1 MKNKHNPTPTKL
13 KKWIWTSYLKTA
25 LLPLILVE
33 FVFINIYFLSNNWS
47 QREMTSF
54 MTSEVNG
61 ELTHISNLESS
72 DIQHQ
77 LLNISY
83 MTQIYANQIGE
94 ALAVGAE
101 ISPEDSQRLA
111 YSPDGAYYS
120 TKDTSEGGAAIF
132 YSGIMPVNETER
144 EKVAHVLS
152 KQQLMKDI
160 QQSHPLIASIYLNTY
175 DSLNIIYP
183 YFDVIDQYAVNM
195 NIPTFN
201 FYYEADAQHNPKREV
216 QWTDVYLDPAG
227 HGWMISS
234 IAPVYNGNFLEGV
247 VGIDVTISI
256 ITEQILNMEVPWNG
270 YAILVGKEGTI
281 LALPEKGEAEF
292 GITELK
298 DHSYN
303 EAILQDTY
311 KPENFN
317 ISNIENFSSI
327 AKSMTEGASGFS
339 EMTLNDETKV
349 VSWDTIG
356 NTGWKLV
363 LIIPQKNIYMRVD
376 NMGANLLKIGLFMIG
391 GLILFYCIFFY
402 FLYRRSQ
409 NMSKNISQP
418 LMVINEMVKS
428 IGAGNYYP
436 KQPVFNVVEL
446 QETSLN
452 LAKAG
457 EELGR
462 TNENLLA
469 TQNMLKNQ
477 EAYLQALVNSVGDV
491 IMEVDVNGMFRS
503 VRASDSSNLAKNYV
517 SGIGNSISAVMSKE
531 ATSKH
536 LEIIKRVLETGVV
549 ETIEYELE
557 TTKGMRWFQARIAL
571 IGNETNT
578 VAISAHDIT
587 DRIEMEQSIKIAWF
601 EANKANIAK
610 SQFLSSISHELR
622 TPLNAVLGFAQ
633 VLKMDPVESLTVSQQ
648 KSVDAINKAGEYLLK
663 LINEVLD
670 LAKIE
675 SGKIDIKIENVHLLT
690 VINETLNIISSLAEE
705 YGIAIVSAQKDCS
718 NLYVKADNMRLKQ
731 VFINLFSNAI
741 KYNKKDG
748 SVTYYCELSGDKVL
762 FHIVD
767 TGVGIP
773 KGELN
778 NIFEPFHRIK
788 TSKTTVEGTGIGLSL
803 VTQLLDLMGGKVH
816 VESIEGSG
824 SHFYIEL
831 PLAVVKDADTS
842 FSKDETIEVGTESI
856 SEREVLYVEDNIVN
870 FALVERI
877 LSFIPG
883 IRVISALS
891 AEVGISLAREH
902 QPIIILLDI
911 NLPGMDGYEMLKE
924 LKLYKETKSIPVIA
938 ISAYAMKEDINRA
951 LKSGFNDYI
960 TKPINVPLFMEKVN
974 KLLNEK

>member
-54 MTSEVNG
+54 MTSEVNV

-72 DIQHQ
+72 DIQNQ

-83 MTQIYANQIGE
+83 MTQMYAKQTEE
-94 ALAVGAE
+94 ALAVSAE
-101 ISPEDSQRLA
+101 MSPEDAQRLA
-111 YSPDGAYYS
+111 YSSDGAYYS
-120 TKDTSEGGAAIF
+120 TKDAAEGGAAIF
-132 YSGIMPVNETER
+132 YSGIMPVNEKER
-144 EKVAHVLS
+144 EKVARVLTR
-152 KQQLMKDI
+152 QQLMKDI
-160 QQSHPLIASIYLNTY
+160 QQSHPLIASIYLNTF

-183 YFDVIDQYAVNM
+183 YFDVIDQYSTNM

-234 IAPVYNGNFLEGV
+234 IAPAYNGNFLEGV

-256 ITEQILNMEVPWNG
+256 ITDQILNMEVPWDG
-270 YAILVGKEGTI
+270 YAILVDKEGTI
-281 LALPEKGEAEF
+281 LALPEQGEAEF

-298 DHSYN
+298 DHSYS

-317 ISNIENFSSI
+317 VSNIENFSSI
-327 AKSMTEGASGFS
+327 AQNMLEGANGFS
-339 EMTLNDETKV
+339 EMTLNNETKV

-376 NMGANLLKIGLFMIG
+376 NLGTSLLKIGIFMIC
-391 GLILFYCIFFY
+391 GLILFYCIFFF

-418 LMVINEMVKS
+418 LLVINEMVKS

-436 KQPVFNVVEL
+436 KQPVFNVLEL

-452 LAKAG
+452 LGKAG
-457 EELGR
+457 EALGR

-491 IMEVDVNGMFRS
+491 IMEVDGNGIFSS
-503 VRASDSSNLAKNYV
+503 VRASDSSNLAKNYD
-517 SGIGNSISAVMSKE
+517 SGAGNSISTILSKE
-531 ATSKH
+531 AASKH
-536 LEIIKRVLETGVV
+536 LEIIKRVLKTGVV
-549 ETIEYELE
+549 ETTEYELE
-557 TTKGMRWFQARIAL
+557 TSRGMRWFQARIAS
-571 IGNETNT
+571 ISNETNT
-578 VAISAHDIT
+578 VAISSHDIT
-587 DRIEMEQSIKIAWF
+587 DRIELEQSIKIAWF

-633 VLKMDPVESLTVSQQ
+633 VLKIDPVESLTVSQ
-648 KSVDAINKAGEYLLK
+648 KESVDAITKAGEYLLK

-670 LAKIE
+670 LVKIE
-675 SGKIDIKIENVHLLT
+675 SGKIDIKIENVHLFT

-705 YGIAIVSAQKDCS
+705 HGIAILSTDKEHS
-718 NLYVKADNMRLKQ
+718 NIYVKADNMRLKQ

-741 KYNKKDG
+741 KYNRKNG
-748 SVTYYCELSGDKVL
+748 SVTYYCELSGDKVI

-773 KGELN
+773 KGELD

-788 TSKTTVEGTGIGLSL
+788 TTKNTVEGTGIGLSL
-803 VTQLLDLMGGKVH
+803 VTQLLDLMEGKVR
-816 VESIEGSG
+816 VESKEGEG
-824 SHFYIEL
+824 SHFYVEL
-831 PLAVVKDADTS
+831 PIAEDEDADIS
-842 FSKDETIEVGTESI
+842 FSKDETIEIGKENKL
-856 SEREVLYVEDNIVN
+856 ERKVLYVEDNIVN
-870 FALVERI
+870 FTLVERI

-891 AEVGISLAREH
+891 AEIGIPLAREH
-902 QPIIILLDI
+902 QPSIILLDI

-924 LKLYKETKSIPVIA
+924 LQLYEETRSIPVIA

-951 LKSGFNDYI
+951 LKSGFRDYI
-960 TKPINVPLFMEKVN
+960 TKPINVPLFIEKLN
-974 KLLNEK
+974 KLLKEK